1 MMALFWSEK
10 RRVIE
15 NLFNCNELEYVINK
29 MHKFIPL
36 FSVFISHE
44 VSSYLYQKI
53 LYLNPFLGIITK
65 VRCYETDIKEL
76 SSKEELLTN
85 KFLFVKY

>member
-1 MMALFWSEK
+1 
-10 RRVIE
+10 
-15 NLFNCNELEYVINK
+15 

-36 FSVFISHE
+36 FGVFISHE

-85 KFLFVKY
+85 